1 VSSDASGEVV
11 ITMRVITFKVDEN
24 LLLVLDKRAIQL
36 GMSRSELLRHIIK
49 SYLRTSNQMLIKTV
63 VLE

>member
-1 VSSDASGEVV
+1 
-11 ITMRVITFKVDEN
+11 MRVITFKIDES
-24 LLLVLDKRAIQL
+24 LLMTLDKRAIQL

-49 SYLRTSNQMLIKTV
+49 SYLRASNQMLIKTV